1 MARHTEE
8 ASNIPSHLPHR
19 LSTVAVAARCP
30 QRCTFESCCF
40 FYIRLMQNKL
50 IWFSYKAALKKKLVS
65 IQYIVL
71 YQIQYVNIKSDC
83 CFIYIFVYLNSVMS
97 LPYVSL
103 CPLLFCRHQKSS
115 FRSHF
120 WDLLVGLRFSLIWWC
135 GGLIRYLISTHS
147 TIFTHPGFLCYN
159 AVSFTSVFYINVSN
173 ALAYWMYTI
182 CLKKKITARKRGVLS
197 SMWGSHRWRLISL
210 ITPL

>member
-1 MARHTEE
+1 MSAEMYVWE
-8 ASNIPSHLPHR
+8 L
-19 LSTVAVAARCP
+19 L
-30 QRCTFESCCF
+30 F

-71 YQIQYVNIKSDC
+71 YPLQYVNIKCLLKPIFRQLKQSDC
-83 CFIYIFVYLNSVMS
+83 CFIYIFVYLNSMMS
-97 LPYVSL
+97 LPYFSL

-115 FRSHF
+115 LRSHF

-147 TIFTHPGFLCYN
+147 TIFTHPGFLCYI
-159 AVSFTSVFYINVSN
+159 AVSFTSIFYINVNN

-182 CLKKKITARKRGVLS
+182 CPKKKRTARKRGVLS
-197 SMWGSHRWRLISL
+197 SVWGSHRWRLISL